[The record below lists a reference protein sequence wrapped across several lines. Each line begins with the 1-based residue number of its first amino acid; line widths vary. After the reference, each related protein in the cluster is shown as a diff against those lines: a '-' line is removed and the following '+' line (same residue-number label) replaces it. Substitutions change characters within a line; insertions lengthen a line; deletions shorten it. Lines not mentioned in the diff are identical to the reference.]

1 MGSASGQN
9 CSDLGT
15 DYFMG
20 LMGQGPKVLGH
31 WPFSCL
37 LFISARYIHRTNR
50 RASVHLSAT
59 GVHCDHIVQFSVDL
73 SLRLDSPMFW
83 ALWHQSM
90 FT

>member
-1 MGSASGQN
+1 M
-9 CSDLGT
+9 
-15 DYFMG
+15 
-20 LMGQGPKVLGH
+20 
-31 WPFSCL
+31 
-37 LFISARYIHRTNR
+37 NR

-59 GVHCDHIVQFSVDL
+59 GVDCDHIVQFSVDL